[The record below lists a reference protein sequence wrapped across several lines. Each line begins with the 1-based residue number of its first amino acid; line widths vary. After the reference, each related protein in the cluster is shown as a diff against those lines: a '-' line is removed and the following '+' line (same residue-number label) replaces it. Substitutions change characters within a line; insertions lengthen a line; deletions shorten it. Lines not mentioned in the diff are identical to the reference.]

1 MPSINS
7 DYSSLFNSL
16 YSSQS
21 SSQSTS
27 GADFLSNWASL
38 KNGSYKKLTKAYYAS
53 SNGGAAAQA
62 VDKEAVKE
70 TVKSNNKIKTNA
82 QNLKDTVGKVKDADS
97 LKKFI
102 EDYNSMID
110 SGAESDNTGV
120 LRNTLSMTK
129 NAQAHE
135 NTLAKLGITIGEDN
149 KLTLDEETAK
159 KADSSTYSSLFKG
172 TGSFG
177 DIVATRAS
185 EIVNK
190 INSENNKLANY
201 NQSGAYSSADS
212 LGKIY
217 DGSY

>member
-1 MPSINS
+1 MSSINS

-16 YSSQS
+16 YSSSS

-27 GADFLSNWASL
+27 GTDFLSNWASL

-53 SNGGAAAQA
+53 SNGSAQA

-70 TVKSNNKIKTNA
+70 VVKSNNKIKSNA
-82 QNLKDTVGKVKDADS
+82 QSLKDEAGKVKDADS
-97 LKKFI
+97 LKKFV
-102 EDYNSMID
+102 EDYNAMID

-129 NAQAHE
+129 NALAHE

-201 NQSGAYSSADS
+201 DQSGAYASADS